1 MLVVSKIK
9 NSCIMQE
16 QTQTLNN
23 LSNEPSLYFDC
34 TQFIDR

>member
-1 MLVVSKIK
+1 
-9 NSCIMQE
+9 MQE

>member
-1 MLVVSKIK
+1 MSLFKK
-9 NSCIMQE
+9 EKPLQTQG

-23 LSNEPSLYFDC
+23 LLNEPSLYFDC